1 MKISLFF
8 KDKIPSF
15 ILSTSFYL
23 ITLPMFLAFKI
34 DSSLI
39 IVFSISFFL
48 LLLSLFLISYF
59 KKKSFYNQLL
69 FNIENLDK
77 SYLVLETINK
87 PNFYEGKLLYQ
98 ALYDINKSMSENI
111 KSFSLQTT
119 DFKQYIEMWIH
130 EIKIPISSLN
140 IMAHNHKD
148 KFDKKTLK
156 QLKKIE
162 NYVDQVL
169 YYVRSNNSEKDYL
182 INEVELNKV
191 IMNVAL
197 KNKDSLLE
205 QKIDFIVSNINNKV
219 YTDSKWLEFIL
230 NQIINNSIKY
240 KKETTNSYIKVEVIE
255 ESDKTILTITDNGIG
270 IPTIDLPRVFE
281 KTFTGNNGRLKTK
294 STGMGLFIAKNLCNK
309 LGHKINIESKE
320 GEYTKVF
327 IIFSKNKYYEVAK

>member
-23 ITLPMFLAFKI
+23 ITLLMFLAFKI

-156 QLKKIE
+156 QMKKIE

-205 QKIDFIVSNINNKV
+205 QKIDFIVPNINNKV